1 MYVIV
6 SRSSSRSG
14 DDVSDSS
21 LSSGD
26 EDTTSAPSGVRP
38 IPSAGTGDHWRRV
51 VLMLSDRGIGLG
63 NVSNCLVQQVV
74 LGVGEDEVVWQD
86 LLVRLLARRSQG
98 MSFILNCPLS
108 LTSPLELGLKL
119 SFLQIHSQS
128 NIQGF
133 FKVVSPLFG
142 PLLQVQ
148 LAREAFANLTTG
160 SVKSNKFTDL
170 TTGSGPRA
178 GAWLRWAGCGEYQ
191 GFV

>member
-1 MYVIV
+1 MDAVKPSITRPTLILNCCREGGACSLESYFGREQHDWAGQGKRQESAAGSGSRQVGFAKLIAAPFYYMYVIV

-86 LLVRLLARRSQG
+86 LLVRLLARRDQG
-98 MSFILNCPLS
+98 
-108 LTSPLELGLKL
+108 TGW
-119 SFLQIHSQS
+119 
-128 NIQGF
+128 F
-133 FKVVSPLFG
+133 F
-142 PLLQVQ
+142 
-148 LAREAFANLTTG
+148 
-160 SVKSNKFTDL
+160 
-170 TTGSGPRA
+170 
-178 GAWLRWAGCGEYQ
+178 
-191 GFV
+191 